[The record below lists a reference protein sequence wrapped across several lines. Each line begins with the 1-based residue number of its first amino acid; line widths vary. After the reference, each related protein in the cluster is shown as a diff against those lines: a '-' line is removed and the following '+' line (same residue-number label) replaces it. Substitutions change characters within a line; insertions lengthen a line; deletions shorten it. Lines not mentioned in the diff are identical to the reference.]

1 MKEKRRD
8 RLIVFALCLPV
19 VLFLGWRILAYGNRY
34 EMMTVSRGAPGVPG
48 ITVSISSETFTTK
61 EFLLTYT
68 VTNDTDREFL
78 ADTSPRI
85 ERQRSDGQWEYR
97 VDRRTGT
104 VSGQRAYLP
113 SGDNVVLFPGKTSS
127 PVEISLK
134 QYWPSLKEGT
144 YRLALDYHSKEGQYT
159 AYAVFTVV

>member
-1 MKEKRRD
+1 MKEKTRD

-19 VLFLGWRILAYGNRY
+19 ALFLGWRILSYGNRY
-34 EMMTVSRGAPGVPG
+34 ELMTLSQDAPGVPG

-61 EFLLTYT
+61 KFLLTYT

-85 ERQRSDGQWEYR
+85 ERQRADGLWEYQ
-97 VDRRTGT
+97 VDRRDGT

-113 SGDNVVLFPGKTSS
+113 SGDNVVLFAGKTSR

-134 QYWPSLKEGT
+134 QYWPDLKEGT
-144 YRLALDYHSKEGQYT
+144 YRLALDYLSDEGHYT

>member
-78 ADTSPRI
+78 ADTAPRI

-97 VDRRTGT
+97 VDRRTNT

-113 SGDNVVLFPGKTSS
+113 SGDNVVLFAGKTSS

-144 YRLALDYHSKEGQYT
+144 YRLALDYLSDEGHYT

>member
-1 MKEKRRD
+1 MKAKTRD
-8 RLIVFALCLPV
+8 LLFFF
-19 VLFLGWRILAYGNRY
+19 VLFLLLTAACMLGLRCDPYQ
-34 EMMTVSRGAPGVPG
+34 TVAVGQDAPGFPG

-144 YRLALDYHSKEGQYT
+144 YRLALDYHSDEGYYT
-159 AYAVFTVV
+159 AYAVFTVA